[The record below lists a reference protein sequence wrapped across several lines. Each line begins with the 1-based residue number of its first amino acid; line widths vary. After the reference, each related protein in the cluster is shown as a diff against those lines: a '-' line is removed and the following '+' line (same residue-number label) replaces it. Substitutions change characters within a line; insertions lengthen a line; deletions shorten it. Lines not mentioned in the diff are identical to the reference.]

1 MDNKPFHETD
11 EYRPLNQAA
20 QNLMRVRPAILANDQ
35 DGVIIYLGNFR
46 TVLNNHAAVNLA
58 NMIVKAIDNQE

>member
-1 MDNKPFHETD
+1 MIEKPFHETN

-46 TVLNNHAAVNLA
+46 TVLNNHAAINLA
-58 NMIVKAIDNQE
+58 NMIADSIDQQE